1 MSQHAE
7 LKTWILE
14 QTGRGCTPGSLVDA
28 MVTAGYTASF
38 AQAFLVKTL
47 QEGLAAAAQDEDRIA
62 PEAGGAGKADGRS
75 EGDALPR
82 PERVPEPDLLGS
94 PTRLTLPDREV
105 GVLFAMEAPRVV
117 LFEGL
122 LSHEECDGLIE
133 SSRAR
138 LARSETVDRASGA
151 SKVHDARTSE
161 GMFFERGETPLI
173 RRIEARIASLLDWP
187 VHHGE
192 GLQILHYGVGGEYKP
207 HYDYFDPHDPGT
219 PAHLAR
225 GGNRVGT
232 LIMYLNT
239 PVRGGGTIFPD
250 LHLEVAPIRGNAV
263 FFSYERAHPAS
274 KSLHGGSPVIAGEK
288 WIATKWLR
296 SGVFH

>member
-28 MVTAGYTASF
+28 MVSAGYMPSF
-38 AQAFLVKTL
+38 AQDFLATTL
-47 QEGLAAAAQDEDRIA
+47 KQGLMAAQTEDACAAEPDDR
-62 PEAGGAGKADGRS
+62 AD
-75 EGDALPR
+75 DALP
-82 PERVPEPDLLGS
+82 PAERVPEPDLLGS
-94 PTRLTLPDREV
+94 PTRVTLPDREL
-105 GVLFAMEAPRVV
+105 GVLFAMESPRVV

-122 LSHEECDGLIE
+122 LSQDECDGLIE
-133 SSRAR
+133 SSRKR

-151 SKVHDARTSE
+151 SKVHAARTSE

-173 RRIEARIASLLDWP
+173 QRIEARIAALLDWP
-187 VHHGE
+187 VDHGE
-192 GLQILHYGVGGEYKP
+192 GLQVLHYGVGGEYKP
-207 HYDYFDPHDPGT
+207 HYDYFDPQDPGT

-232 LIMYLNT
+232 VIMYLNT
-239 PVRGGGTIFPD
+239 PVRGGGTVFPD
-250 LHLEVAPIRGNAV
+250 LNLEVTPIRGNAV
-263 FFSYERAHPAS
+263 FFSYDRAHPAS
-274 KSLHGGSPVIAGEK
+274 KSLHGGAPVIAGEK

-296 SGVFH
+296 SGIFR